1 VAVHGKYRRSSKK
14 TRKGINVSEE
24 KRRHGPNRKKRR
36 KVQPFRLRVR
46 IVAAALLGEITP
58 KQIAEKEKLEVA
70 TVQYHFGK
78 LEREKWLHVSRTEP
92 VRGGMRKY
100 YVADRL
106 NLITH
111 REFEQMNDQ
120 NRHETS
126 EGVLLHQLEI
136 CGEALEAGTLDARG
150 DSHLSHTPMNL
161 DQKGWN
167 DLRNL
172 MDGALERI
180 LEIKVEAMM
189 RLRTSGEE
197 PIPTVANLGHFEV
210 PASVTAGM
218 RAQP

>member
-1 VAVHGKYRRSSKK
+1 MPQ
-14 TRKGINVSEE
+14 E
-24 KRRHGPNRKKRR
+24 KRNRGPDRKKQR

-46 IVAAALLGEITP
+46 IVAAGLLGEITP
-58 KQIAEKEKLEVA
+58 KQIAEKERLAVA

-136 CGEALEAGTLDARG
+136 CGEALEAGTLDARA

-161 DQKGWN
+161 DEKGWN

-172 MDGALERI
+172 MDGALERV

-189 RLRTSGEE
+189 RLRKSGEE
-197 PIPTVANLGHFEV
+197 PIPTVANLAHFEV
-210 PASVTAGM
+210 PASVTADIEP
-218 RAQP
+218 QP

>member
-1 VAVHGKYRRSSKK
+1 
-14 TRKGINVSEE
+14 VSEE
-24 KRRHGPNRKKRR
+24 NRRRGPDRKKRR

-46 IVAAALLGEITP
+46 IVAAALLGEVTP

-78 LEREKWLHVSRTEP
+78 LEREKWIHVSRREP

-111 REFEQMNDQ
+111 REFEQMGDQ
-120 NRHETS
+120 SRYETS

-136 CGEALEAGTLDARG
+136 CGEALEAGTMDNRG
-150 DSHLSHTPMNL
+150 DSHLSHTPMNV
-161 DQKGWN
+161 DEKGWN
-167 DLRNL
+167 DVRNL

-189 RLRTSGEE
+189 RLRKSGEE
-197 PIPTVANLGHFEV
+197 GIPTVVNLGHFEV
-210 PASVTAGM
+210 PASVTENMKA
-218 RAQP
+218 RP